1 MTLAVLGS
9 SRPVLVAVGEAVVCL
24 LLCIGMMC
32 AAFIG
37 LPPKR

>member
-1 MTLAVLGS
+1 MTLAVLGVHGLS
-9 SRPVLVAVGEAVVCL
+9 WFAVGIAVVCL